1 MISFLTAEE
10 VAPSYGAVPDADCAG
25 SADSTSIGAARQTGP
40 GSDGLIQP
48 ELALA
53 RPGVQTYV
61 WEICGAQILIEVS
74 ECGDIR
80 VNGKPVAPAA
90 RAG

>member
-10 VAPSYGAVPDADCAG
+10 VAPHYRAVVNAG
-25 SADSTSIGAARQTGP
+25 ADSASVGAAPQTGP
-40 GSDGLIQP
+40 VSDGLIQP
-48 ELALA
+48 ELALS

-74 ECGDIR
+74 ESDNIR
-80 VNGKPVAPAA
+80 VNGKPVAPAT
-90 RAG
+90 RRG